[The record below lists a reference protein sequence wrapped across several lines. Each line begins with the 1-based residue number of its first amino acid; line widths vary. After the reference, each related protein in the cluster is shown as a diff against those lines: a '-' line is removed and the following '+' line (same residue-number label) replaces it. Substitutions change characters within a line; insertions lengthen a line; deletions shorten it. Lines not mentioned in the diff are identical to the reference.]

1 MHYQPLQKLL
11 MPIILLTES
20 QGAQCSPLSAF
31 AHAQETS
38 NTPSL
43 GQRFAAAGAATLMGA
58 SVLAGGAPA
67 LASEFDLLAEP
78 KPTTSYYI
86 DDAGALSKSTKSDL
100 DKKLKDLEVRG
111 RRCACIRGNLCGA

>member
-1 MHYQPLQKLL
+1 
-11 MPIILLTES
+11 
-20 QGAQCSPLSAF
+20 
-31 AHAQETS
+31 
-38 NTPSL
+38 
-43 GQRFAAAGAATLMGA
+43 MGA